1 MCEAQPQRPLLAFR
15 ARAADTG
22 RMPPNTSP
30 ETNPLELARQ
40 LANVARLGTIAAVD
54 LGAARC
60 RVKTGDNETDWL
72 PWFTGRAAGE
82 KGSQWW
88 PPVKG
93 EQCMVLATGGDMG
106 QGCVLLGV
114 YSDRM
119 AAPSKQED
127 TCRTQFS
134 KQDYS
139 ETAKGEHLLH
149 LDKRV
154 RFEVAE
160 GCSITMEGDNIT
172 LQAGSTT
179 LSIGPDQITANVD
192 VVADGISLMK
202 HLHKGVIKGP
212 ALTEGPV
219 PA

>member
-1 MCEAQPQRPLLAFR
+1 
-15 ARAADTG
+15 
-22 RMPPNTSP
+22 MPPNTSP
-30 ETNPLELARQ
+30 DTNPLELARQ

-119 AAPSKQED
+119 AAPSKQAD

-149 LDKRV
+149 MDKRV

-160 GCSITMEGDNIT
+160 DSSITIGQGNIT
-172 LQAGSTT
+172 LQAGGAT
-179 LSIGPDQITANVD
+179 LSIGPDKITANVD
-192 VVADGISLMK
+192 VIAQGISLVN
-202 HLHKGVIKGP
+202 HPHKGVQKGQ

>member
-1 MCEAQPQRPLLAFR
+1 MCEAQPQRPLLAFH

-40 LANVARLGTIAAVD
+40 LANVARMGTVLAVD
-54 LGAARC
+54 LERARC

-114 YSDRM
+114 YSDRL
-119 AAPSKQED
+119 AAPSKQAD
-127 TCRTQFS
+127 TCRTQYS

-149 LDKRV
+149 LQERV
-154 RFEVAE
+154 RFEVAA
-160 GCSITMEGDNIT
+160 GCSITMEQENIT

-192 VVADGISLMK
+192 VVANGISLMK

>member
-1 MCEAQPQRPLLAFR
+1 MCEPQPQRPLLALR

-22 RMPPNTSP
+22 RMPSNTSP

-40 LANVARLGTIAAVD
+40 MANIVRMGTVLAVD
-54 LGAARC
+54 LAKARC

-72 PWFTGRAAGE
+72 PWFAGRAAGE

-119 AAPSKQED
+119 AAPSNQAD
-127 TCRTQFS
+127 TCRTQYS
-134 KQDYS
+134 KKDYS

-149 LDKRV
+149 MDKRA
-154 RFEVAE
+154 RIEVAE
-160 GCSITMEGDNIT
+160 GCSITMEADTIT
-172 LQAGSTT
+172 FQAGGTT
-179 LSIGPDQITANVD
+179 LSIGPDQITSNVD
-192 VVADGISLMK
+192 VIADGISLMK
-202 HLHKGVIKGP
+202 HPHKGVIKGP

>member
-1 MCEAQPQRPLLAFR
+1 
-15 ARAADTG
+15 
-22 RMPPNTSP
+22 MPPNTSP
-30 ETNPLELARQ
+30 ETNPLELSRQ
-40 LANVARLGTIAAVD
+40 LANVVRMGTVAAVD
-54 LGAARC
+54 LAAARC

-93 EQCMVLATGGDMG
+93 EQCMVLATGGDLG
-106 QGCVLLGV
+106 QGCVLVGV

-119 AAPSKQED
+119 AAPSKQAD

-134 KQDYS
+134 KDDYS
-139 ETAKGEHLLH
+139 ETAKGEHRLH
-149 LDKRV
+149 LEKRV
-154 RFEVAE
+154 RLEVAE
-160 GCSITMEGDNIT
+160 GCSITMERDSIT
-172 LQAGSTT
+172 LQAGGAT
-179 LSIGPDQITANVD
+179 LTIGPGQITANVD
-192 VVADGISLMK
+192 VIAQGISLVS
-202 HLHKGVIKGP
+202 HPHKGVQKGQ